1 MSHNPFKAETII
13 DILRYRSAETPEAIA
28 YNFLVDGET
37 ETVSFTYQQLE
48 AVATG
53 IAQTLSTVCHPG
65 DRVLLLYPPGLDYIA
80 AFFGCLMAGMI
91 AVPAYPPRPNR
102 SLSRIQVIAADCDA
116 RVALTNQTVLA
127 GVRRQLAATPE
138 LEHLQWVA
146 TDGLTETTAG
156 KWQPPTIDGETLAFL
171 QYTSGSTAAPKGVKI
186 VHSNLMHNL
195 GVIYQC
201 FGHHDQSAG
210 VIWLPP
216 YHDMGLIGGVLQP
229 LYGGF
234 PVTLMS
240 PLMFLQNPFRWLQ
253 AISRY
258 GGTTSGG
265 PNFAYEF
272 CTRKIPEERL
282 ELLDLSSWDLAFNGA
297 EPIHYETLERFAAKL
312 APCGFRKEAFYPCYG
327 MAEATLM
334 VSGGVKGGPLCTVVV
349 DGSALTENRVVPVA
363 GDVAGGRVLVG
374 CGTAVP
380 GHGVAIVHPETGSR
394 CPDGEV
400 GEIWAIG
407 PSIARGYWQQPE
419 LSDQAFG
426 AVIKDT
432 ALAPLEPETPSKYLR
447 TGDLG
452 FLAAGQLFVTGRLKD
467 LIIVGGQ
474 NHYPQDIE
482 RTVEAAHPSIRPSS
496 VAAFAVEV
504 EGEEKLVVV
513 AEVERR
519 PRNLVSPN
527 GSEVLNVKEVI
538 QSIRRSVS
546 EHHDLLVYSALLLKP
561 GGIPKTSSGKI
572 QRHACRAGFVAGTL
586 EVLPD

>member
-1 MSHNPFKAETII
+1 M
-13 DILRYRSAETPEAIA
+13 
-28 YNFLVDGET
+28 
-37 ETVSFTYQQLE
+37 
-48 AVATG
+48 
-53 IAQTLSTVCHPG
+53 
-65 DRVLLLYPPGLDYIA
+65 
-80 AFFGCLMAGMI
+80 
-91 AVPAYPPRPNR
+91 
-102 SLSRIQVIAADCDA
+102 AADCDA
-116 RVALTNQTVLA
+116 KVALTNQTVLA

-138 LEHLQWVA
+138 LEHLQWLA
-146 TDGLTETTAG
+146 TDGLTGATG
-156 KWQPPTIDGETLAFL
+156 IWQPPEIDGETLAFL
-171 QYTSGSTAAPKGVKI
+171 QYTSGSTGAPKGVKI

-195 GVIYQC
+195 EVIYKC
-201 FGHHDQSAG
+201 FGHHDESAG

-258 GGTTSGG
+258 RGTTSGG

-297 EPIHYETLERFAAKL
+297 EPIHYDTLERFAAKF

-334 VSGGVKGGPLCTVVV
+334 VSGGVKGAPVVTKMV
-349 DGSALTENRVVPVA
+349 DGPALTENRVVVV
-363 GDVAGGRVLVG
+363 GDEGEGRILVG
-374 CGTAVP
+374 CGVAVP
-380 GHGVAIVHPETGSR
+380 GHGVAIVHPETGVR
-394 CPDGEV
+394 CADGEI

-407 PSIARGYWQQPE
+407 PSIARGYWEKPE
-419 LSDQAFG
+419 LSDATFG
-426 AVIKDT
+426 AVIKDDEAVAPHPP
-432 ALAPLEPETPSKYLR
+432 ALLSQGERGGTDEAALVAPHPPAPLSQGERGGTDEAAPLSPETPSKYLR

-504 EGEEKLVVV
+504 EDSEKLVVL

-538 QSIRRSVS
+538 QSIRRSVW
-546 EHHDLLVYSALLLKP
+546 EHHDLLVDSALLLKP

-572 QRHACRAGFVAGTL
+572 QRHACRAGFLAGTL

>member
-1 MSHNPFKAETII
+1 MVHNSFKATTII
-13 DILRYRSAETPEAIA
+13 DILRYRSGATPEAIA

-48 AVATG
+48 AAATG
-53 IAQTLSTVCHPG
+53 IAQTLSTVCQPG

-80 AFFGCLMAGMI
+80 AFFGCLMAGMV

-102 SLSRIQVIAADCDA
+102 SLSRILVMAADCDA
-116 RVALTNQTVLA
+116 KVALTNQTVLA

-138 LEHLQWVA
+138 LEHLQWLA
-146 TDGLTETTAG
+146 TDGLTGATG
-156 KWQPPTIDGETLAFL
+156 IWQPPEIDGETLAFL
-171 QYTSGSTAAPKGVKI
+171 QYTSGSTGAPKGVKI

-195 GVIYQC
+195 EVIYKC
-201 FGHHDQSAG
+201 FGHHNESAG

-258 GGTTSGG
+258 RGTTSGG

-297 EPIHYETLERFAAKL
+297 EPIHYDTLERFAAKF

-334 VSGGVKGGPLCTVVV
+334 VSGGVKGAPLVTKMV
-349 DGSALTENRVVPVA
+349 DGPALTENRVVVV
-363 GDVAGGRVLVG
+363 GEEGEGRILVG
-374 CGTAVP
+374 CGVAVP
-380 GHGVAIVHPETGSR
+380 GHGVAIVHPETGVR
-394 CPDGEV
+394 CADGEI

-407 PSIARGYWQQPE
+407 PSIARGYWQKPE
-419 LSDQAFG
+419 LSDETFG
-426 AVIKDT
+426 AVIKDDE
-432 ALAPLEPETPSKYLR
+432 AAPLSPETPSKYLR

-452 FLAAGQLFVTGRLKD
+452 FLVAGQLFVTGRLKD

-504 EGEEKLVVV
+504 EEDEKLVVL

-538 QSIRRSVS
+538 QSIRRSVW

-572 QRHACRAGFVAGTL
+572 QRHACRAGFLAGTL